1 MYSVSIA
8 HSITE
13 WIHLLAEIWKKN
25 QSMELSFPHNS
36 WKMWFPPKHLPYNG
50 IRNWKIISNKLKVC
64 GIQFPK
70 NYWKQY
76 SSGIWWIHS
85 KTEFDWKDTFQ
96 KFYRSL
102 FKMWLPWMHQSNPVF
117 PWNLWKM
124 IFHCNL
130 PVADEFTQKLGKEG
144 FRIKDTEGS

>member
-1 MYSVSIA
+1 MPVEFGEF
-8 HSITE
+8 T
-13 WIHLLAEIWKKN
+13 
-25 QSMELSFPHNS
+25 QR
-36 WKMWFPPKHLPYNG
+36 PK
-50 IRNWKIISNKLKVC
+50 I
-64 GIQFPK
+64 
-70 NYWKQY
+70 
-76 SSGIWWIHS
+76 
-85 KTEFDWKDTFQ
+85 DWKDAFQ

-102 FKMWLPWMHQSNPVF
+102 IKMWRPWMHQSNPVF